1 MESVIFPGG
10 VRAPRINSISEK
22 LTMERMQKVIWWSS
36 KSRATVLAAF
46 AITAISAGRAAADP
60 SAPERSIDD
69 AGIARRV
76 LAMNRAEEQVS
87 QAVKGKLVSA
97 AVWQLADRMEADRA
111 DLDQQFREFA
121 GGGREPAPAAQGQ
134 ADGVDLSKL
143 SGQELEEAY
152 VDREVKTHEVML
164 ATLGRDLIPNA
175 KNPVLR
181 ARLGDLGADL
191 SAELQHARNVQYAEW
206 FWHAAAEERSS
217 TWGGMTSDYP

>member
-1 MESVIFPGG
+1 MQSVK
-10 VRAPRINSISEK
+10 RIILWIS
-22 LTMERMQKVIWWSS
+22 R
-36 KSRATVLAAF
+36 SRATAVAAF
-46 AITAISAGRAAADP
+46 AITAISAGRASADP

-87 QAVKGKLVSA
+87 RTVKGKLVSA
-97 AVWQLADRMEADRA
+97 AVWQLADRMDADRA
-111 DLDQQFREFA
+111 DLDRQFGDFA
-121 GGGREPAPAAQGQ
+121 GGQEPAPATQVQ
-134 ADGVDLSKL
+134 ADGADLSKL

-181 ARLGDLGADL
+181 SRLDDLGADL
-191 SAELQHARNVQYAEW
+191 SAELQHARNVKYAEW

-217 TWGGMTSDYP
+217 TWAGFTSDYP